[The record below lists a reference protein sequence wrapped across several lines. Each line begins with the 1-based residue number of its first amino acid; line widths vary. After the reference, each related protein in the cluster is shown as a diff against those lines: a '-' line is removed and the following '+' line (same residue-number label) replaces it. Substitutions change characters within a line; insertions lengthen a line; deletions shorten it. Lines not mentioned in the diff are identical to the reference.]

1 MAKRKRPMLKWII
14 IIAAAMALLAALGA
28 LAYRHF
34 VTDRIMDKGNMEN
47 PFRDELAEE
56 ED

>member
-1 MAKRKRPMLKWII
+1 MARNKRPMLKWII
-14 IIAAAMALLAALGA
+14 ILAAIALLAALGA
-28 LAYRHF
+28 LAFRVF
-34 VTDRIMDKGNMEN
+34 VTDRIMDGGNMEN

>member
-14 IIAAAMALLAALGA
+14 ILAAVAMVIWGGA
-28 LAYRHF
+28 LAFRHF
-34 VTDRIMDKGNMEN
+34 VTDRIMDGGNMEN

>member
-14 IIAAAMALLAALGA
+14 ILAAIAMVIWGGA
-28 LAYRHF
+28 LAFRVF
-34 VTDRIMDKGNMEN
+34 VTDRIMDGGNMEN

>member
-14 IIAAAMALLAALGA
+14 ILAAIAMVIWGGA
-28 LAYRHF
+28 LAYRVF
-34 VTDRIMDKGNMEN
+34 VTDRIMDGDNMEN

>member
-1 MAKRKRPMLKWII
+1 MARNKRPILKWII
-14 IIAAAMALLAALGA
+14 IAAAVALLAALGA
-28 LAYRHF
+28 LAFRVF
-34 VTDRIMDKGNMEN
+34 VTDRIMDGGNMEN